1 MDRNFN
7 QTTLMSAI
15 NIIRWMEFAFGE
27 LQRSQQRQ
35 LVLLQGPMEWC
46 DLQLEQLAHHQS
58 MQIIS
63 DRHDYPDSVPVN
75 QADRCLGSESA
86 LVVVDLFD
94 GLNPDV
100 VCIASGLVQ
109 SGGILLLLAPT
120 IDDWDLNRDRYAQW
134 QQDSVSPRPDFI
146 EYFFSAI
153 EQSPLTGVVIT
164 PDFSLADSPLP
175 LLPSS
180 KILQPTLISDGQT
193 REQTQTLSD
202 IEAWIHDR
210 KRGAV
215 LISADRGRGK
225 STCLGLLLQKLQLS
239 GINQV
244 LVTAASKQIADRILQ
259 HAATA
264 EFLAPDKL
272 LLTLPKAE
280 IIVIDEAAMI
290 PQSLLRQICRHYP
303 LVIMATTTGGYE
315 GTGQGFMLRFV
326 NSLSQAELLH
336 LELIKPV
343 RWCDGDDLEAWINR
357 TLMPGVVEPVSREMK
372 KPCELEWLD
381 PDDSGQSQL
390 LQQVYA
396 LLCSAHYR
404 TRPSDLRMIMEN
416 PDLRIVIARY
426 DGELI
431 AAALLNLEGGFEK
444 ELCREIFMGRRRP
457 RGHLLAQMLTAQA
470 GIENFAGFRG
480 LRVLRIAVVDACRR
494 QGVGSQL
501 IAAAFD
507 LAQQKELDY
516 LGASFALDPSNLGF
530 WQQTGFSPAHVSFA
544 SGKSTGDNSL
554 AVLKPVSNGLT
565 GIVQTLQQRIDQQL
579 ATWLTQFLKTI
590 DVADVTA
597 LLRFSNY
604 RSEMNALEF
613 GEVKAFARGNKGFE
627 LCFTSLQKFVMSRI
641 AEDDFEPQA
650 ILVEKAVLNRD
661 WSQLSRESG
670 SEGRRQLQQR
680 LRALVDALIKA

>member
-1 MDRNFN
+1 MERNFN
-7 QTTLMSAI
+7 QIILMPAI
-15 NIIRWMEFAFGE
+15 DIIHWMESAFGE

-35 LVLLQGPMEWC
+35 LVLLQGAMDWC
-46 DLQLEQLAHHQS
+46 DGQLDQLSHQIP
-58 MQIIS
+58 MRIIS
-63 DRHDYPDSVPVN
+63 DRHAYLDSVPVS
-75 QADRCLGSESA
+75 QADRCLGSEST

-100 VCIASGLVQ
+100 ICIASGLVL
-109 SGGILLLLAPT
+109 SGGILLLLSPPT
-120 IDDWDLNRDRYAQW
+120 DDWDLNRDRFAQW
-134 QQDSVSPRPDFI
+134 QQDTVSSRPDFI

-153 EQSPLTGVVIT
+153 EQNQQTGVVIT
-164 PDFSLADSPLP
+164 PDSPSP
-175 LLPSS
+175 LLPQS
-180 KILQPTLISDGQT
+180 KSLQATPISNGET
-193 REQTQTLSD
+193 REQTQALAA
-202 IEAWIHDR
+202 IEAWHRER
-210 KRGAV
+210 KRGIV

-239 GINQV
+239 GIKQV
-244 LVTAASKQIADRILQ
+244 LVTATSRQIADRLLQ
-259 HAATA
+259 QTITA
-264 EFLAPDKL
+264 GFIAPDRL
-272 LLTLPKAE
+272 LQNLPKAE
-280 IIVIDEAAMI
+280 VVVIDEAAMI

-326 NSLSQAELLH
+326 SALSQSELLH
-336 LELIKPV
+336 LELDKPV
-343 RWCDGDDLEAWINR
+343 RWCYGDDLEAWINR
-357 TLMPGVVEPVSREMK
+357 TLMPGVVAPVTQEMK

-381 PDDSGQSQL
+381 RDGPAQSTQ

-396 LLCSAHYR
+396 LLSSAHYR

-416 PDLRIVIARY
+416 PDLRIVIASC

-431 AAALLNLEGGFEK
+431 AAALLNAEGGFEK
-444 ELCREIFMGRRRP
+444 ELCGEIFMGRRRP

-470 GIENFAGFRG
+470 GIENFAAFRG
-480 LRVLRIAVVDACRR
+480 LRILRIAVVHACRR

-501 IAAAFD
+501 IAAAFEQ
-507 LAQQKELDY
+507 AQQNKFDY
-516 LGASFALDPSNLGF
+516 LGASFALDPGNLEF

-554 AVLKPVSNGLT
+554 AVLKPISSALT
-565 GIVQTLQQRIDQQL
+565 GVVKTLQQRIDQQL
-579 ATWLTQFLKTI
+579 ATWLTQFLKTL

-604 RSEMNALEF
+604 RSELSSLEL
-613 GEVKAFARGNKGFE
+613 GEVEAFARGNKGFE
-627 LCFTSLQKFVMSRI
+627 LCFTSLQKFAMNRI
-641 AEDDFEPQA
+641 AEGDFEPQA
-650 ILVEKAVLNRD
+650 ILVEKVVQNRD
-661 WSQLSRESG
+661 WSFVSRESG